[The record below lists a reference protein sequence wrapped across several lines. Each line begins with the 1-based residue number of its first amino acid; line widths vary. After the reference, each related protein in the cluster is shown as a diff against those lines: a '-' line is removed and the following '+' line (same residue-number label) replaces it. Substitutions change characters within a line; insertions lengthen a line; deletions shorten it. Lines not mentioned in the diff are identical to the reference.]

1 MIVALRELTD
11 YGYLFRTFLRRD
23 LSSRYKG
30 SALGILWSLL
40 NPLAQLA
47 TYSFVFSY
55 VIRIKNVGNY
65 PVFFV
70 GGFVPWFFFSSALIL
85 GASTLVQHSSLIEKV
100 YFPRVVLPLSMTSA
114 NLINMLIALL
124 VAFPYIWWTQ
134 GIAPLA
140 LLTLIPATFA
150 LFLFAAALASLL
162 SVVMVYFR
170 DTEFLIGIG
179 LNVWF
184 YATPIVYP
192 MSAVPE
198 RLRPWMDAN
207 PMTLFANAYRQVL
220 LDGHAVSFR
229 GLAILL
235 AIGLVSSVACYAV
248 FLRLEGRI
256 AEEL

>member
-1 MIVALRELTD
+1 MIAALRELTD

-55 VIRIKNVGNY
+55 VIRIKNVDNY

-85 GASTLVQHSSLIEKV
+85 GASTLVQHSALIEKV

-124 VAFPYIWWTQ
+124 VAVPYIWWTQ
-134 GIAPLA
+134 GVAPLA
-140 LLTLIPATFA
+140 LLTLIPATVA
-150 LFLFAAALASLL
+150 LFLFAAALATLL

-192 MSAVPE
+192 ISEVPE

-220 LDGHAVSFR
+220 LDGRAVSIA
-229 GLAILL
+229 GLGVLL
-235 AIGLVSSVACYAV
+235 GIGLLSYVVCYGV

>member
-1 MIVALRELTD
+1 MITELRELTD
-11 YGYLFRTFLRRD
+11 YGNLYRTFLRRD
-23 LSSRYKG
+23 VSSRYKG
-30 SALGILWSLL
+30 SALGVLWSLL

-55 VIRIKNVGNY
+55 VLKIRGVDNY

-70 GGFVPWFFFSSALIL
+70 AGFVPWFFFSTALIL
-85 GASTLVQHSSLIEKV
+85 GASTLVQHSALIEKV

-114 NLINMLIALL
+114 NLINMLIALV

-134 GIAPLA
+134 GVDLLA
-140 LLTLIPATFA
+140 LLTLVPVTAA
-150 LFLFAAALASLL
+150 LFLFTAALAILF

-192 MSAVPE
+192 ITSVP
-198 RLRPWMDAN
+198 P
-207 PMTLFANAYRQVL
+207 
-220 LDGHAVSFR
+220 GCSR
-229 GLAILL
+229 GWTAT
-235 AIGLVSSVACYAV
+235 
-248 FLRLEGRI
+248 R
-256 AEEL
+256 

>member
-1 MIVALRELTD
+1 MIAALRELTD

-23 LSSRYKG
+23 ISSRYKG

-47 TYSFVFSY
+47 TFSFVFSY
-55 VIRIKNVGNY
+55 VIKIKGVDNY

-114 NLINMLIALL
+114 NLINMLIAFA

-140 LLTLIPATFA
+140 LLTLIPATLA
-150 LFLFAAALASLL
+150 LFLFAAALAILL
-162 SVVMVYFR
+162 SVTMVYFR
-170 DTEFLIGIG
+170 DTEFLLGIG

-184 YATPIVYP
+184 YATPIIYP
-192 MSAVPE
+192 ITQVPH

-207 PMTLFANAYRQVL
+207 PMTHFANAYRQVL
-220 LDGHAVSFR
+220 LDGRAISF
-229 GLAILL
+229 GGIALLL
-235 AIGLVSSVACYAV
+235 AIGLVSYVACYAV

>member
-1 MIVALRELTD
+1 VIAELRELTE
-11 YGYLFRTFLRRD
+11 YGNLFRTFLRRD
-23 LSSRYKG
+23 VSSRYKG
-30 SALGILWSLL
+30 SALGVLWSLL

-55 VIRIKNVGNY
+55 VLRIKNVDNY

-70 GGFVPWFFFSSALIL
+70 AGFVPWFFFSSALIL
-85 GASTLVQHSSLIEKV
+85 GTGTLVQHRALIEKV
-100 YFPRVVLPLSMTSA
+100 YFPRVVLPLSMTAA

-134 GIAPLA
+134 GIDLVA
-140 LLTLIPATFA
+140 LTTLVPVTAA
-150 LFLFAAALASLL
+150 LFLFSAGLAILL

-170 DTEFLIGIG
+170 DTEFLVGIG

-192 MSAVPE
+192 LANVPH
-198 RLRPWMDAN
+198 RLQPWMGRN

-220 LDGHAVSFR
+220 LDGNPVSFR
-229 GLAILL
+229 GMAVLAG
-235 AIGLVSSVACYAV
+235 IGVATFLVCYAI

>member
-1 MIVALRELTD
+1 MIAALRELTD
-11 YGYLFRTFLRRD
+11 YGYLFRTFFRRD

-47 TYSFVFSY
+47 TFSFVFSY
-55 VIRIKNVGNY
+55 VIKIKHVENY

-70 GGFVPWFFFSSALIL
+70 AGFVPWFFFSSALVL
-85 GASTLVQHSSLIEKV
+85 GASTLVQHSALIEKV
-100 YFPRVVLPLSMTSA
+100 YFPRVVLPLSMTAA
-114 NLINMLIALL
+114 NLVNMFIALL

-134 GIAPLA
+134 GIDPLA
-140 LLTLIPATFA
+140 LLTLVPATVA
-150 LFLFAAALASLL
+150 LFLFAAGLAILL
-162 SVVMVYFR
+162 SVTMVYFR
-170 DTEFLIGIG
+170 DTEFLIGIV

-184 YATPIVYP
+184 YATPIIYP
-192 MSAVPE
+192 VNQLPH

-207 PMTLFANAYRQVL
+207 PMTHFANAYRQVL
-220 LDGHAVSFR
+220 LDGRAISF
-229 GLAILL
+229 GGIALLL
-235 AIGLVSSVACYAV
+235 AIGIVSYVACYAV

>member
-1 MIVALRELTD
+1 MIAALRELAD
-11 YGYLFRTFLRRD
+11 YGNLFRTFLRRD
-23 LSSRYKG
+23 VSSRYKG
-30 SALGILWSLL
+30 SALGVVWSLL
-40 NPLAQLA
+40 NPIAQLA

-55 VIRIKNVGNY
+55 VLKIGGVDNY

-70 GGFVPWFFFSSALIL
+70 AGFVPWFFFSSALIL
-85 GASTLVQHSSLIEKV
+85 GSTTLVQHSALIEKV

-114 NLINMLIALL
+114 NLINMAIALL

-134 GIAPLA
+134 GIDVLA
-140 LLTLIPATFA
+140 LLTLVPVTAA
-150 LFLFAAALASLL
+150 LFLFAAALAILL

-170 DTEFLIGIG
+170 DTEFLVGIV

-192 MSAVPE
+192 ISNVPE
-198 RLRPWMDAN
+198 HLRPWMERN
-207 PMTLFANAYRQVL
+207 PMTLFANAFRQVL
-220 LDGHAVSFR
+220 LDGNPVSLGGITVLAAIGIVSF
-229 GLAILL
+229 A
-235 AIGLVSSVACYAV
+235 ACYGI